1 MWETRVWSLGWD
13 EPLEK
18 EMANHSSFLAW
29 RIPWIEEPVG
39 LRSMGCKESDTTEW
53 LTHFPLASFSFLLP
67 AFQPG
72 PWEWIGAHTWMCLKS
87 LVYSFSED
95 IWTWLS
101 CSRTWPPAVG
111 SWTHRQ
117 WSCVFHMTKDLLLFF
132 PDCLHLL
139 LCVPLVGHYGHQI
152 ISRASDRLGIQPNGP
167 ELMQRHCQ
175 DGLSSYYGV
184 RPWFWSCLNV
194 SNLMNSWN
202 PFQGCWW
209 SVANHNSTWAVPTAS
224 FVHLWRSLRFWGFPE
239 AKTTVMIM
247 PGYYG
252 TFFIGWTFA
261 LMVQNKSGKSSGNQE
276 SGI

>member
-1 MWETRVWSLGWD
+1 
-13 EPLEK
+13 
-18 EMANHSSFLAW
+18 MANHSSFLAW
-29 RIPWIEEPVG
+29 RIPWIEDPVG

-101 CSRTWPPAVG
+101 CSRTWLPAVG
-111 SWTHRQ
+111 SWTHWQ

-209 SVANHNSTWAVPTAS
+209 SVANHNSTWAVPTAK
-224 FVHLWRSLRFWGFPE
+224 LCASLEVPEILGVPWGQNNCHDNARILRDLFYWVDICTNG
-239 AKTTVMIM
+239 AK
-247 PGYYG
+247 
-252 TFFIGWTFA
+252 
-261 LMVQNKSGKSSGNQE
+261 Q
-276 SGI
+276 